1 MFGPLTERQRQI
13 LALVVRSYIE
23 DGLPV
28 GSKTLVTRF
37 RLDYSSATV
46 RNTLAGLA
54 ELGYVMQAHTSGG
67 RIPTE
72 LGYRY
77 FVQRLVG
84 DFELPVDERQT
95 IRHQFH
101 QARLD
106 LEQWMK
112 LAAAILAHTSG
123 GASFVTS
130 PRSRFSRFKHVELIS
145 THGRLV
151 LMILVLYGGDVKQQ
165 MLTLAAPL
173 TQQRLSAAA
182 QRLNTLLEGRN
193 LDEIEGLLH
202 RLEEL
207 EVDVARLI
215 VDTMRRLDAR
225 TVNDIYRDGLAN
237 ILEDEETR
245 PAVRLL
251 EESGA
256 LADIVAELLGAEDLG
271 VQVVIGSE
279 GRWEELKHCSL
290 ILSRYGVGDNLI
302 GEVAVVGSMR
312 MPYGRNI
319 SAVRYVSD
327 IMSSLMQEYYADEPT
342 RP

>member
-1 MFGPLTERQRQI
+1 MLIPLTERQRQI

-23 DGLPV
+23 DGTPV
-28 GSKTLVTRF
+28 GSKTLVSRF
-37 RLDYSSATV
+37 RLEYSAATV
-46 RNTLAGLA
+46 RYEMACLT
-54 ELGYVMQAHTSGG
+54 ELGYIMQPHTSGG

-77 FVQRLVG
+77 FVQRLAESI
-84 DFELPVDERQT
+84 ELPASQRQT

-112 LAAAILAHTSG
+112 LAAAILAHASG

-130 PRSRFSRFKHVELIS
+130 PRSRFSRFKHVELIA

-151 LMILVLYGGDVKQQ
+151 LMVLVMYGGDIKQQ
-165 MLTLAAPL
+165 MLTLATLLEQP
-173 TQQRLSAAA
+173 RLSATA
-182 QRLNTLLEGRN
+182 QRLNSLMEGRN
-193 LDEIEGLLH
+193 LEEIAALTPHLN
-202 RLEEL
+202 EL
-207 EVDVARLI
+207 EGEVTRLI
-215 VDTMRRLDAR
+215 VDTMRRLDTR

-251 EESGA
+251 EESSA
-256 LADIVAELLGAEDLG
+256 LADMVAELLESDESG

-290 ILSRYGVGDNLI
+290 ILSRYGVGDDLI

-327 IMSSLMQEYYADEPT
+327 IMSSLMQTYYAEEL
-342 RP
+342 